1 MTQKLERTRN
11 TNDVATRGSVTA
23 TGTAQTLAAA
33 NPDRQGFHVNNGP
46 APEAAWVRLQ
56 LASEDTTS
64 TQDIFLAEK
73 GEGDTRWDMPPDNPY
88 TGEISVI
95 RENSNVIVNFVEW

>member
-1 MTQKLERTRN
+1 MSEKLERTRN

-23 TGTAQTLAAA
+23 TGTAQTLAPD
-33 NPDRQGFHVNNGP
+33 NPDRIGFHVNNGP
-46 APEAAWVRLQ
+46 APEAAWVRLRPATEA
-56 LASEDTTS
+56 ASS
-64 TQDIFLAEK
+64 TEDIFLAEK

-95 RENSNVIVNFVEW
+95 RENSNVVVNFVEW